1 MKLSPKI
8 HSVIF
13 INKWKWQ
20 VIQDDYP
27 YSNSLLL
34 HLGGVKQPV
43 IKHLDQGCN
52 TMALA
57 GFESKTFLLWSVFC
71 PARPLWS
78 VFCALSQ
85 NYQNSLKI
93 NASILKS
100 LSEKLKIDIPML
112 VEQAVFELLTKAIF
126 RMLIL
131 FIFFQKRFDHFE
143 IAHKTCTILVW
154 CAVPP

>member
-52 TMALA
+52 TLALA
-57 GFESKTFLLWSVFC
+57 GFESKTFRLS
-71 PARPLWS
+71 WS

-100 LSEKLKIDIPML
+100 LSEKLKIDIPIL
-112 VEQAVFELLTKAIF
+112 VGQAVLWIIDQSNIQTNCF